1 MEAHLDSAG
10 AAGLG
15 KKDREKSDGKRT
27 DRGGARRT
35 GNGTDGKLD
44 PSPMKLERRDSDQ

>member
-27 DRGGARRT
+27 ERGGARKK
-35 GNGTDGKLD
+35 GNAADAKLD
-44 PSPMKLERRDSDQ
+44 PSPMKLERRESDQ